1 MLDALRVVRVTRVLL
16 CSFTQCVHTV
26 DRSIAC
32 ANRAPRM
39 QRMSL
44 PLADLVNAEL
54 VELFDV
60 KVMGFVA
67 EF

>member
-1 MLDALRVVRVTRVLL
+1 
-16 CSFTQCVHTV
+16 
-26 DRSIAC
+26 
-32 ANRAPRM
+32 M